1 MEDFGIAPLEA
12 MATGLPLV
20 VWSFGGT
27 AELVE
32 DGITGLKAKA
42 YDLNDFYKR
51 TVEVF
56 SLDEGQ
62 YRRLSE
68 NATAKANE
76 YTWKRHVDILEEAV
90 QELAN

>member
-12 MATGLPLV
+12 MATGLGVV

-32 DGITGLKAKA
+32 DGITGFKARA
-42 YDLNDFYKR
+42 YNLNDFYKK
-51 TVEVF
+51 TVRAL
-56 SLDEGQ
+56 SLDEDQ

-68 NATAKANE
+68 NAIAKANE
-76 YTWKRHVDILEEAV
+76 YTWKRHVDILEGAV
-90 QELAN
+90 QELAD